1 MTQSDS
7 TRPTSSESTTS
18 QRKIYRGDRTE
29 SYGKKIYTQLKK
41 LSVPLDFKEKVGFCV
56 AFGATSKKIDLLKVT
71 ATDFYS
77 SFVDKCRKNP
87 WIILLCSCTE
97 ASKKL
102 RKFKNVLHKF
112 PDYFVFITLH
122 TV

>member
-18 QRKIYRGDRTE
+18 QLKIYRGDRTE
-29 SYGKKIYTQLKK
+29 SYGKKIYSQLKK

-56 AFGATSKKIDLLKVT
+56 AFGATSKKIYLLKVT

-77 SFVDKCRKNP
+77 FFVEIQNA
-87 WIILLCSCTE
+87 ILRYGFCCSSAETNNE
-97 ASKKL
+97 A
-102 RKFKNVLHKF
+102 
-112 PDYFVFITLH
+112 T
-122 TV
+122 